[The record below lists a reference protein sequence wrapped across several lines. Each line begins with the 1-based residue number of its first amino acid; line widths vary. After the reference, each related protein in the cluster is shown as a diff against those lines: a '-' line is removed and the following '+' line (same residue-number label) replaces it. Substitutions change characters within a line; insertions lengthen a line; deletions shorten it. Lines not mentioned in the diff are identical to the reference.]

1 MGHCSHIDKF
11 FLTGELMLTYII
23 CGVVA
28 VVLVIAA
35 YFVYSYQKRKL
46 RKPVN
51 KVEQK
56 EQVIEKIQLTAVERL
71 AGSSPLCH
79 KETDE
84 EVRARLL
91 KLSRDEFL
99 LLNVDEKPFSLEEW
113 DSLKTYEE
121 AEARSMHEIGML
133 YAYNHDGTVNQH
145 RADLLY
151 REFITYK

>member
-1 MGHCSHIDKF
+1 
-11 FLTGELMLTYII
+11 MLACVI
-23 CGVVA
+23 CI
-28 VVLVIAA
+28 VVLIVIAG
-35 YFVYSYQKRKL
+35 YLVYRCQKRKL

-56 EQVIEKIQLTAVERL
+56 EQVVEKIQLTAVERL
-71 AGSSPLCH
+71 AGSSPICH

-84 EVRARLL
+84 EVKERLS

-99 LLNVDEKPFSLEEW
+99 LLNIDEKPFTMEEW

-121 AEARSMHEIGML
+121 AEARSMREISML
-133 YAYNHDGTVNQH
+133 YAYNHDGTVNKH
-145 RADLLY
+145 RADILY

>member
-1 MGHCSHIDKF
+1 
-11 FLTGELMLTYII
+11 MLTYII
-23 CGVVA
+23 CGIICVL
-28 VVLVIAA
+28 LVIAV
-35 YFVYSYQKRKL
+35 YFIYRYQKRKL
-46 RKPVN
+46 RKPIN

-56 EQVIEKIQLTAVERL
+56 EQIIEKIQLTAVERL
-71 AGSSPLCH
+71 AGSSPLCN

-84 EVRARLL
+84 EVKARLS

-99 LLNVDEKPFSLEEW
+99 LLNIDEKPFSLEEW

-133 YAYNHDGTVNQH
+133 YSYNHDGTVNQQ
-145 RADLLY
+145 RANILY